1 MRQNAGTFS
10 NKGIEFSAKYEIA
23 KNFRIQGNYSF
34 TDIEKPVLA
43 APRHQANLSANYNYK
58 IWNFNLSGQYIDG
71 LYTRINP
78 IPVTENYLLLNAR
91 IAAQVLPQLN
101 IFVMANNLLNQK
113 YEINYGYPMP
123 GTYVNVGV
131 NVKI

>member
-1 MRQNAGTFS
+1 M
-10 NKGIEFSAKYEIA
+10 
-23 KNFRIQGNYSF
+23 
-34 TDIEKPVLA
+34 
-43 APRHQANLSANYNYK
+43 
-58 IWNFNLSGQYIDG
+58 NLSGQYVDG

-78 IPVTENYLLLNAR
+78 TPSTESYLLLNAR
-91 IAAQVLPQLN
+91 VAAQVLPQLN
-101 IFVMANNLLNQK
+101 IFVMGSNLLNQK

>member
-1 MRQNAGTFS
+1 M
-10 NKGIEFSAKYEIA
+10 
-23 KNFRIQGNYSF
+23 
-34 TDIEKPVLA
+34 
-43 APRHQANLSANYNYK
+43 
-58 IWNFNLSGQYIDG
+58 NLSGQYVDG

-78 IPVTENYLLLNAR
+78 TPSTENYLLLNAR
-91 IAAQVLPQLN
+91 LAAQVLPQLN

>member
-1 MRQNAGTFS
+1 M
-10 NKGIEFSAKYEIA
+10 
-23 KNFRIQGNYSF
+23 
-34 TDIEKPVLA
+34 
-43 APRHQANLSANYNYK
+43 
-58 IWNFNLSGQYIDG
+58 NLSGQYVDG

-78 IPVTENYLLLNAR
+78 APSTENYLLLNAR
-91 IAAQVLPQLN
+91 LAAQVLPQLN

-123 GTYVNVGV
+123 GTYVNAGV

>member
-1 MRQNAGTFS
+1 M
-10 NKGIEFSAKYEIA
+10 
-23 KNFRIQGNYSF
+23 
-34 TDIEKPVLA
+34 
-43 APRHQANLSANYNYK
+43 
-58 IWNFNLSGQYIDG
+58 NLSGQYVDG

-78 IPVTENYLLLNAR
+78 APVTESYLLLNAR
-91 IAAQVLPQLN
+91 VAAQVLPQLN